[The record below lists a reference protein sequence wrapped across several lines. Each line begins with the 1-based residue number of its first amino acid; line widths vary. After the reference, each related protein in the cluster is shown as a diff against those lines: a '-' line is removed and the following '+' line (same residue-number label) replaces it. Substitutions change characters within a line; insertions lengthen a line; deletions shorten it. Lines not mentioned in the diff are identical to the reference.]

1 MLMRVVFAAAIAAAL
16 FLMPSIVDAQDATAG
31 PQTSPQQ
38 PAPAQSTSPAPQA
51 PAAPPSTAS
60 PAQAGAPAATGA
72 SGAPPARAF
81 TANAGL
87 LFNTVK
93 PERTDDFEKV
103 IGYLQAALAKST
115 DPTIQAQARGWR
127 VYRASEPGP
136 NNTVLYVFV
145 LDPAVP
151 GADYGLG
158 HILGQAYTDSGELQE
173 IWRLYTNSVTS
184 GGTLLNLVPVGA
196 AAAPEA
202 TTPAP
207 FALPDEQPKMLPP
220 DADPNRR

>member
-1 MLMRVVFAAAIAAAL
+1 MRVVFAAAVAATLL
-16 FLMPSIVDAQDATAG
+16 FMPSIAGAQDATAA
-31 PQTSPQQ
+31 PQAAPQQ
-38 PAPAQSTSPAPQA
+38 PAPAQQPAAA
-51 PAAPPSTAS
+51 PAAK
-60 PAQAGAPAATGA
+60 A

-93 PERTDDFEKV
+93 PERTADFEKV
-103 IGYLQAALAKST
+103 IGYLQTALAKSS

-127 VYRASEPGP
+127 VFKASEPGP

-158 HILGQAYTDSGELQE
+158 HILGQAYTDPGELQE

-196 AAAPEA
+196 AVAPEP

-207 FALPDEQPKMLPP
+207 FALPEEQPKMLPPP